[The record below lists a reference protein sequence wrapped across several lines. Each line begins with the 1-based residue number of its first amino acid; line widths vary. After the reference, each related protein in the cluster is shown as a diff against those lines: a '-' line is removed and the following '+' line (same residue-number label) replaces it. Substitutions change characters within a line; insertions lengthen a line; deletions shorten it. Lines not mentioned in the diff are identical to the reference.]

1 MNEGYKI
8 YLLLKMRVIRLIIYL
23 NLFFLKEIQNVI
35 INLRNFLLR
44 NKIVKNYIFTLF
56 SQRKRNIFFD
66 ENINNYIKTN
76 SLIWPQKK
84 TNNSSK
90 ILIESLINHPHYLI
104 PNCIVGKKLSLINKC
119 DCVGIIKKGDII
131 SKEIMSSFGINEII
145 ENRDGKYLFKIKNKV
160 ACVVSFLDGKD
171 KKNLNLKNCYDIGKT
186 VAQMHSSSKKIRLFR
201 KNSMNIKNLNPLLKS
216 IKFKSKKFINLEKF
230 LKSNFREIKNKWPK
244 KLPNGIIHGDLFI
257 DNIFFKKNKIS
268 GIIDF
273 YFAANDYFMYE
284 IAICIN
290 ALCFDKKNSQF
301 KLNKK
306 KVKNLIR
313 GYEGIKKISG
323 IEKKS
328 LNILCRAA
336 AIRYFLT
343 RLYDYTNTPKTALIK
358 IKDPREYY
366 QKLIIHNN
374 LKNYRDYLV

>member
-1 MNEGYKI
+1 
-8 YLLLKMRVIRLIIYL
+8 
-23 NLFFLKEIQNVI
+23 
-35 INLRNFLLR
+35 
-44 NKIVKNYIFTLF
+44 
-56 SQRKRNIFFD
+56 
-66 ENINNYIKTN
+66 
-76 SLIWPQKK
+76 
-84 TNNSSK
+84 
-90 ILIESLINHPHYLI
+90 
-104 PNCIVGKKLSLINKC
+104 
-119 DCVGIIKKGDII
+119 
-131 SKEIMSSFGINEII
+131 
-145 ENRDGKYLFKIKNKV
+145 
-160 ACVVSFLDGKD
+160 
-171 KKNLNLKNCYDIGKT
+171 
-186 VAQMHSSSKKIRLFR
+186 MHSSSKKIKLFR

-290 ALCFDKKNSQF
+290 ALCFDKKKSQF

-336 AIRYFLT
+336 AMRYFLT